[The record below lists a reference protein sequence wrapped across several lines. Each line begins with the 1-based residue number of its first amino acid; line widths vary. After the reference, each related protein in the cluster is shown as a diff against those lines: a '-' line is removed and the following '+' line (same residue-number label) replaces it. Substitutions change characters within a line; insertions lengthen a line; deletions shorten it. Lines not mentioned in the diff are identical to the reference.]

1 MAYPTLKPS
10 ARTYTPGNWA
20 NKQYNSI
27 SGSETRIRYGDKR
40 YNATLQLTYSNI
52 SDTDADKFLADYDAN
67 FGTYKKFTLPS
78 EVLAG
83 WSGTNYVPDTGAMQ
97 FRYSAPPSIASV
109 RPGVSV
115 VTIQLVGV
123 V

>member
-52 SDTDADKFLADYDAN
+52 SDTDADKFLVDYDAN

-83 WSGTNYVPDTGAMQ
+83 WSGSNYIPNTGAMQ

>member
-10 ARTYTPGNWA
+10 ARTYKPGDWA
-20 NKQYNSI
+20 N
-27 SGSETRIRYGDKR
+27 KR
-40 YNATLQLTYSNI
+40 YNATLRLTYSNI
-52 SDTDADKFLADYDAN
+52 SDTDADKFLVDYDAN

-83 WSGTNYVPDTGAMQ
+83 WSGSNYIPNTGAMQ
-97 FRYSAPPSIASV
+97 FRYSQPPSIASV